1 MVSNGVDGSGSVRC
15 CGASIKCQIRVC
27 FFFGLFSI
35 LSSPPPLFPSS
46 LCVCVMMSWVHYNC
60 MFSLGIDRYVL
71 LCVGEELKVDHVV
84 FVVHGIGAH
93 CDLSFRSLVDCGES
107 SGLW

>member
-1 MVSNGVDGSGSVRC
+1 
-15 CGASIKCQIRVC
+15 
-27 FFFGLFSI
+27 
-35 LSSPPPLFPSS
+35 
-46 LCVCVMMSWVHYNC
+46 